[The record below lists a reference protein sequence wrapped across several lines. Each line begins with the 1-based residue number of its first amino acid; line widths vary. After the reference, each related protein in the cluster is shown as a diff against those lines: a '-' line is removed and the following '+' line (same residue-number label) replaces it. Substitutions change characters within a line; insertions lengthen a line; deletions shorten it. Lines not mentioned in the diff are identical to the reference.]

1 MTKEEIRFG
10 VYGYPENFLKSE
22 EKPRK
27 EEIFA
32 WLSSLHLQALLLDFN
47 QVKSMT
53 DKKLSLFKT
62 LSQENDVK
70 IYLKAPKEIDFITSD
85 KKIQERSMK
94 QLKHC
99 IEIAQKLGSSN
110 LILNLGNGKVENW
123 TKKKKELIA
132 LLKPFLKENVNIH
145 IEPAMYTYQFGSLE
159 ELIDLCKHL
168 PSVYPS
174 FNLMHLHALHN
185 CNLIYPERIIKLFE
199 EISQV
204 LGEEVLN
211 KLVVQICPLS
221 YEHGRFIPKTF
232 GEAKLGQLSFF
243 DSNFEYFPKAK
254 DYITAIR
261 TLGITPT
268 TFSNTNKKEEAGAL
282 RLRDSY
288 FYQKMKEEI

>member
-99 IEIAQKLGSSN
+99 IEIAQKL
-110 LILNLGNGKVENW
+110 
-123 TKKKKELIA
+123 
-132 LLKPFLKENVNIH
+132 
-145 IEPAMYTYQFGSLE
+145 
-159 ELIDLCKHL
+159 
-168 PSVYPS
+168 
-174 FNLMHLHALHN
+174 
-185 CNLIYPERIIKLFE
+185 
-199 EISQV
+199 
-204 LGEEVLN
+204 
-211 KLVVQICPLS
+211 
-221 YEHGRFIPKTF
+221 
-232 GEAKLGQLSFF
+232 
-243 DSNFEYFPKAK
+243 
-254 DYITAIR
+254 
-261 TLGITPT
+261 
-268 TFSNTNKKEEAGAL
+268 
-282 RLRDSY
+282 
-288 FYQKMKEEI
+288 